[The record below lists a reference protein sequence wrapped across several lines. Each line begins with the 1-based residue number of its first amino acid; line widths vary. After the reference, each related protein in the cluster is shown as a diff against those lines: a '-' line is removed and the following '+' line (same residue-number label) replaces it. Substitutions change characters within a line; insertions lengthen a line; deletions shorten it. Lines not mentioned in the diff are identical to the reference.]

1 MNASLRRALAVVL
14 ASSILA
20 PSTLVATSGVA
31 LAQRAQGA
39 QAKPKSIRDSL
50 PKEAQTEWD
59 AGLALLQ
66 RTPPNYDMVRSNFMR
81 AYNASNKSPRVLFN
95 VAVAEREQSQFVE
108 SLKTLERL
116 LEEAKALPAGDPRS
130 VPPEEIARAQDAI
143 KALQPYVMKVT
154 ISVSEPG
161 ATVFVDK
168 REVGVSPLKEAT
180 LRLTAETHTIRATK
194 PGYVEAVQTIPGDKT
209 EVTVGLKMESM
220 TRTADLV
227 VSVVGP
233 KSAVVK
239 IDGNEVGS
247 ATAATPFTGK
257 ILVSPQPHEITAEAN
272 DFVTAHQT
280 VVARE
285 GEAIKANMQLAPEQK
300 KGKLLVIAEPGD
312 ATIEIDGK
320 LVGASRWEGPVDAG
334 KHQIAVKKKGYYVWN
349 YDVEV
354 PKGAERSVS
363 ARLNEDRNTSFV
375 PWLIG
380 TVVVLGAG
388 TLAGYLILKP
398 KDEDKAATTL
408 SPFNIATPPASIRF

>member
-1 MNASLRRALAVVL
+1 MNAQLRRVVARVL
-14 ASSILA
+14 TVAFASSTA
-20 PSTLVATSGVA
+20 TPAALVASEG
-31 LAQRAQGA
+31 LAWAQ
-39 QAKPKSIRDSL
+39 PKKGIRESL
-50 PKEAQTEWD
+50 SKEALPEWD
-59 AGLALLQ
+59 AAMALLQ
-66 RTPPNYDMVRSNFMR
+66 RKDVNYDMVRSGFMR
-81 AYNASNKSPRVLFN
+81 AYNASNRNPRVLYN

-116 LEEAKALPAGDPRS
+116 VEEAKALPPGDPRS
-130 VPPEEIARAQDAI
+130 VPAEEIQRAQDAI
-143 KALQPYVMKVT
+143 KALAPYVMKVT
-154 ISVSEPG
+154 VDVSEPG
-161 ATVFVDK
+161 ATIFVDK
-168 REVGVSPLKEAT
+168 REVGVSPLKEPT

-194 PGYVEAVQTIPGDKT
+194 PGYVEAVQTIPGDKP
-209 EVTVGLKMESM
+209 EVSVRLKMESM
-220 TRTADLV
+220 TRTSDLV

-272 DFVTAHQT
+272 DFVTARQT

-285 GEAIKANMQLAPEQK
+285 GEAIKLNMQLAPEQK

-388 TLAGYLILKP
+388 SLAGYFILKP
-398 KDEDKAATTL
+398 KDEDRAATTL
-408 SPFNIATPPASIRF
+408 SPFNVATPPASFRF